1 MDMKIYITE
10 FEKDGK
16 SYYGPYLYADSWE
29 SAEIA
34 AEELG
39 VILVGEL
46 DTVVAYNYLEGNKDR
61 TIH

>member
-1 MDMKIYITE
+1 MHRLQHVKKGQNFYDKN
-10 FEKDGK
+10 KN
-16 SYYGPYLYADSWE
+16 YACWE